1 MAVCDVISDVWYI
14 DRALTET
21 VVENRREETSARQLV
36 LGFSF
41 FELVYDLKLSAVHVE
56 TPMDSELF
64 P

>member
-1 MAVCDVISDVWYI
+1 M
-14 DRALTET
+14 TET